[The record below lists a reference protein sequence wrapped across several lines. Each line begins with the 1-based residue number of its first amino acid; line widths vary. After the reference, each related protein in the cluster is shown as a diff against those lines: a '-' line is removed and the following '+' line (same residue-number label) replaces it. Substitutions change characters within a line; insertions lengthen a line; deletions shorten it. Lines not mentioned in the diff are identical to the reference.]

1 MAGTI
6 AANNQSVCFFGSEK
20 GKKSTFVITAAANG
34 AANNLLVPYDL
45 SGQFLYSLTV
55 ANGTTGPTDNS
66 DLTLHE
72 DSETGPDILG
82 GSGTDMCDNATTN
95 TFRPTVNNVA
105 CAVPIYGAL
114 YAKIL
119 NNSINSSNTVITL
132 RTIPRLP

>member
-6 AANNQSVCFFGSEK
+6 AANNQVTCFFGREK
-20 GKKSTFVITAAANG
+20 GFKSTFVITAAANG

-72 DSETGPDILG
+72 DSETGADILG
-82 GSGTDMCDNATTN
+82 GSGTDMADNATTN
-95 TFRPTVNNVA
+95 TFRPLVNNVA
-105 CAVPIYGAL
+105 AAVPIYGPL

-119 NNSINSSNTVITL
+119 NNGINSSNTVVTL
-132 RTIPRLP
+132 RTVPRIP

>member
-6 AANNQSVCFFGSEK
+6 AANNQSVCFFGAEK

-45 SGQFLYSLTV
+45 SGQYLYSVTV

-72 DSETGPDILG
+72 DSETGVDILG
-82 GSGTDMCDNATTN
+82 GSGTDQADNATTN
-95 TFRPTVNNVA
+95 TFRPLINNVA
-105 CAVPIYGAL
+105 AGVPIYGPL

-119 NNSINSSNTVITL
+119 NNSINSSNTVVTL